1 MQVLVVGASGFLGA
15 HTYELLNRARG
26 VSVVGTYGRNP
37 LFPDLQA
44 LDLGSAESV
53 NDFMKSVQPDIV
65 IWCAKHAPESSEVPL
80 NTVGLRTLMKSAK
93 PSMRLVFTSTDGLL
107 LGTDGN
113 YDESVTPVPI
123 NANFSAAV
131 YTNAK
136 LEAEKFISDNLD
148 NYCIAR
154 VGPIYGESITG

>member
-53 NDFMKSVQPDIV
+53 NDFMKSVQPDID
-65 IWCAKHAPESSEVPL
+65 IWCAKHAPESSELPL

-113 YDESVTPVPI
+113 YDESVTPFPI
-123 NANFSAAV
+123 NANSSAAV
-131 YTNAK
+131 YTNSK
-136 LEAEKFISDNLD
+136 L
-148 NYCIAR
+148 
-154 VGPIYGESITG
+154 